1 MGKKAGE
8 RRGSFRVP
16 MAGNIC
22 WRSDRRT
29 GECRLLDIS
38 PGGAAFEVPAEEAFR
53 IGPKIRLDM
62 KLTDEIEWCV
72 SERAQVV
79 RRVARA
85 PDRCQ
90 ISVEFAP
97 SYGW

>member
-1 MGKKAGE
+1 MGKKVGE
-8 RRGSFRVP
+8 RRRGFRVP

-38 PGGAAFEVPAEEAFR
+38 PSGAALEVPAEEALR

-72 SERAQVV
+72 SDKAQVV
-79 RRVARA
+79 RRAVRG
-85 PDRCQ
+85 PDRCRV
-90 ISVEFAP
+90 SVEFDP
-97 SYGW
+97 SHGW